1 MSVMQR
7 KLFSNQEART
17 KLRDMG
23 GIMSS
28 FPELSGE
35 VQRFQDGMM
44 VEAPPAISYQQWA
57 LMTPSARSAA
67 GLPRTALE
75 ARSYFPDAPGPTAED
90 VSLGL
95 GVDQELAEP
104 GGSGIFMSDIM
115 DSIFGEAA
123 MRRVRRPEPEAQD
136 EEQRVAAP
144 ESGAEET
151 SGEETE
157 DPGMTAATPLNE
169 QGYQRIA
176 ELMPP
181 LPDEADEAADPD
193 TLRSRAE
200 ARIELFRDLLGED
213 EPTARDRAMQ
223 FAMIGLAVAA
233 GQSPNA
239 LTNIAN
245 GLLAGTQSM
254 TEQEAARRGRDRELR
269 ASAVN
274 SVFEELAS
282 QREIESDRVEEMRT
296 GWQSQYD
303 LAVQDAVA
311 NGITGV
317 DDRHRFATNAA
328 NAWMQGRYPD
338 LFPELGQ
345 EPIGDIPANAVRV
358 STRAEVE
365 ELEPG
370 TVFVWMGG
378 ARPTVHTKGP

>member
-7 KLFSNQEART
+7 KLFSSKEART

-44 VEAPPAISYQQWA
+44 VEAPPVINYQQWSM
-57 LMTPSARSAA
+57 MTPSARAAA
-67 GLPRTALE
+67 GLPRSELE
-75 ARSYFPDAPGPTAED
+75 ARNYFPDAPGPTAED

-104 GGSGIFMSDIM
+104 GTSGGLFMSDLL
-115 DSIFGEAA
+115 DFVFGEAA
-123 MRRVRRPEPEAQD
+123 MSRVRRPEPEAQD

-144 ESGAEET
+144 EGGT
-151 SGEETE
+151 EETE
-157 DPGMTAATPLNE
+157 DSGMTRGTPLYDQPE
-169 QGYQRIA
+169 YQRIVD
-176 ELMPP
+176 LMPP
-181 LPDEADEAADPD
+181 PPEEGDETADRD
-193 TLRSRAE
+193 TLRDRAE

-282 QREIESDRVEEMRT
+282 QREIEASRVEEMRT
-296 GWQSQYD
+296 GWQNQYD
-303 LAVQDAVA
+303 LAVQDAEA
-311 NGITGV
+311 LGIPAEDGDPTN
-317 DDRHRFATNAA
+317 RHAFAVNAA
-328 NAWMQGRYPD
+328 NLWMQSRYPD
-338 LFPELGQ
+338 LFATEGQ
-345 EPIGDIPANAVRV
+345 EPIGDAPANAVRV
-358 STRAEVE
+358 SSRAEIE

-370 TVFVWMGG
+370 TQFVWTDGNVYT
-378 ARPTVHTKGP
+378 RS